1 MDEFAKTA
9 WSFSFA
15 AGVNFSHGIEVSA
28 TSLAE
33 IFFVGA
39 VAVFPSMFFSADGFV
54 SAQIKEQLN
63 SRQIP
68 KVGINVSLRRVE
80 CLGMFCELF
89 YGDTSFSSSV
99 FTTD

>member
-1 MDEFAKTA
+1 
-9 WSFSFA
+9 
-15 AGVNFSHGIEVSA
+15 
-28 TSLAE
+28 
-33 IFFVGA
+33 
-39 VAVFPSMFFSADGFV
+39 MFFPVDGFV

-80 CLGMFCELF
+80 GLGMFCELV
-89 YGDTSFSSSV
+89 YGGISSSSSV